1 LKQLGITLVLSA
13 ILFFLLN
20 YYYFSVQHS
29 ILLSIIFFLV
39 VLWSNEALPLGVV
52 SLLPILLFPT
62 FDIIST
68 NDTASNYSKSI
79 IFLFLGGFM
88 IAIATQKIELHKY
101 ISNKLLTLFPNTA
114 RGIIFS
120 LAITS
125 AFLSSLISNT
135 TTALLLIPIAIYL
148 SDDIKLRLRFV
159 LAIAY
164 GASIGGIVTPI
175 GTPPNLILL
184 GFMEQHSLEAIPF
197 IKWIVLT
204 APLALAMLIVI
215 PYILSL
221 GVKNLSIDAS
231 SHQLKPLS
239 GDQKR
244 LLYIILSLI
253 VVLFVNSKIE
263 PYYMGLGLN
272 EKGILLG
279 YGLLMFLPKIGF
291 LTWEDTKKVPYEIMF
306 LFGAGFSIAMAFS
319 KTGLAD
325 VIANQLLS
333 LTNLPIILLIVLIA
347 ALVTFT
353 TEITSNTALIS
364 VVLPIIYSLGNMGNI
379 DLTLILFVATICASY
394 AFMLP
399 IATPPNAIAMSSGV
413 VKVKDMAKYGLMF
426 NILGIVLITIIAMT
440 YWQFYL

>member
-1 LKQLGITLVLSA
+1 MKKILITLVLSVVIFYLLSFYFSEKHA
-13 ILFFLLN
+13 IL
-20 YYYFSVQHS
+20 
-29 ILLSIIFFLV
+29 ISIIFLLV
-39 VLWSNEALPLGVV
+39 VLWSNEGLALGVV

-62 FDIIST
+62 FDILST
-68 NDTASNYSKSI
+68 NETVSNYSKSI

-88 IAIATQKIELHKY
+88 IAIATQKTELHKY
-101 ISNKLLTLFPNTA
+101 ISNKLLTLFPNTP

-125 AFLSSLISNT
+125 ACLSSLISNT

-148 SDDIKLRLRFV
+148 SDDVKVRLRFV

-184 GFMEQHSLEAIPF
+184 GFMEQHHLEAIPF
-197 IKWIVLT
+197 VKWIVLT
-204 APLALAMLIVI
+204 APLAMAMLIVI

-221 GVKNLSIDAS
+221 GVKNLVIDAS
-231 SHQLKPLS
+231 LHEVKPLTS
-239 GDQKR
+239 DQKR
-244 LLYIILSLI
+244 LIYILISL
-253 VVLFVNSKIE
+253 VVLLFVNSKIE

-279 YGLLMFLPKIGF
+279 YGLLMFLPRIGF
-291 LTWEDTKKVPYEIMF
+291 LTWDDTVKVPYEIMF

-325 VIANQLLS
+325 VIANNLLS
-333 LTNLPIILLIVLIA
+333 LTGLPVIVLLLLVA
-347 ALVTFT
+347 SLVTFT

-364 VVLPIIYSLGNMGNI
+364 VVLPILYSLGNVGGV
-379 DLTLILFVATICASY
+379 DLSLILFVATICASY

-413 VKVKDMAKYGLMF
+413 VKVSDMAKYGLVF
-426 NILGIVLITIIAMT
+426 NILGIVFITFIAMI
-440 YWQFYL
+440 YWQYSI